1 MTAYIERKGNLNIMS
16 MNEFQN
22 KLLLKDEPY
31 QCGLFPQIPNFRK
44 DGSAFILT
52 DGCNDDLRITERTT
66 SREIRQG
73 RYTRLVEISTRPYMT
88 EIQFNATA
96 REQAY
101 SFDVY
106 VKAVVQV
113 VDPITFYRNRN
124 IDVDAYFN
132 KLFSIDVKQ
141 ITRQYSILNYGGLD
155 RELTQK
161 LSAYNNVDADTGFSY
176 QVSMVDAEPG
186 AAAREYVSRASK
198 QQLEASLRS
207 QAVELA
213 KALTTDYAEAVM
225 IEVAE
230 GKISHQEAILKI
242 EQHQESR
249 FDKVVDD
256 AVRLIDKGLLSEVQA
271 RGVVLS
277 ERKISRHML
286 GEGNGD
292 ETTFQENG
300 GFDQFYEEG

>member
-1 MTAYIERKGNLNIMS
+1 MS

>member
-1 MTAYIERKGNLNIMS
+1 MS

-73 RYTRLVEISTRPYMT
+73 RYTRLVEISTRPYLT

-96 REQAY
+96 QEQAY

-155 RELTQK
+155 RDLTQK
-161 LSAYNNVDADTGFSY
+161 LSAYNNVDSDTGFSY

-186 AAAREYVSRASK
+186 AEAREYVSRASK

-207 QAVELA
+207 QA
-213 KALTTDYAEAVM
+213 KALATTLTSDYAEAVLM
-225 IEVAE
+225 EVAE
-230 GKISHQEAILKI
+230 GKLSYEAAILKI
-242 EQHQESR
+242 EQHKDSR

-256 AVRLIDKGLLSEVQA
+256 AVKLIDKGLLSEAQA
-271 RGVVLS
+271 KHFVLPGIGAS
-277 ERKISRHML
+277 LEPML
-286 GEGNGD
+286 GSGAGIGD
-292 ETTFQENG
+292 TSQENG
-300 GFDQFYEEG
+300 AFDQFYEEG

>member
-1 MTAYIERKGNLNIMS
+1 MG

-22 KLLLKDEPY
+22 KLVLREEPY

-52 DGCNDDLRITERTT
+52 GGCNDDLHVTERTT
-66 SREIRQG
+66 SRDIRRG

-88 EIQFNATA
+88 EIQFNANA
-96 REQAY
+96 QEQAY

-106 VKAVVQV
+106 VKAVIQV

-132 KLFSIDVKQ
+132 RLFSIDVKQ
-141 ITRQYSILNYGGLD
+141 ITRQYSILNYDGLD
-155 RELTQK
+155 RELTRK
-161 LSAYNNVDADTGFSY
+161 LSAYNNIDANTGFSY
-176 QVSMVDAEPG
+176 QVSIVDAEPG
-186 AAAREYVSRASK
+186 AAAREYVSKASK

-207 QAVELA
+207 QAGELA
-213 KALTTDYAEAVM
+213 KALTNDYAQAVM

-230 GKISHQEAILKI
+230 GKLSLQEAILKI
-242 EQHQESR
+242 EKHQDSR

-256 AVRLIDKGLLSEVQA
+256 AVKLMDKGLISEGQA
-271 RGVVLS
+271 RNVVLAGTGVAGQLLAGGDGDAPP
-277 ERKISRHML
+277 ED
-286 GEGNGD
+286 GNL
-292 ETTFQENG
+292 N
-300 GFDQFYEEG
+300 QFYTEG

>member
-1 MTAYIERKGNLNIMS
+1 MS

-22 KLLLKDEPY
+22 KLLLKDDPY

-73 RYTRLVEISTRPYMT
+73 RYTRLVEISTRPYLT

-96 REQAY
+96 QEQAY

-161 LSAYNNVDADTGFSY
+161 LSAYNNVDSDTGFSY

-213 KALTTDYAEAVM
+213 KALTNDYAEAIM

-230 GKISHQEAILKI
+230 GKISHQDAILKI
-242 EQHQESR
+242 EQHQDSR

-256 AVRLIDKGLLSEVQA
+256 AVRLMDKGLLSEAQA

-277 ERKISRHML
+277 EKKADRHML
-286 GEGNGD
+286 AEGTGD
-292 ETTFQENG
+292 GASFQENG

>member
-1 MTAYIERKGNLNIMS
+1 MG

-44 DGSAFILT
+44 DGSAFVLT
-52 DGCNDDLRITERTT
+52 GGCNDDLHITERTT

-73 RYTRLVEISTRPYMT
+73 RYTRLVEISTRPYLT

-96 REQAY
+96 QEQAY

-155 RELTQK
+155 QDLTQK
-161 LSAYNNVDADTGFSY
+161 LSTYNNVDSDTGFSY

-186 AAAREYVSRASK
+186 ADAREYVSRASK

-207 QAVELA
+207 QAQMLA
-213 KALTTDYAEAVM
+213 TTLTSDYAEAVLM
-225 IEVAE
+225 EVAE
-230 GKISHQEAILKI
+230 GKLSYEAAILKI
-242 EQHQESR
+242 EQHEDSR
-249 FDKVVDD
+249 FDKMVDGT
-256 AVRLIDKGLLSEVQA
+256 VKMMDKGLLSENQA
-271 RGVVLS
+271 RQRVLPSLGVGGGP
-277 ERKISRHML
+277 ML
-286 GEGNGD
+286 GSGAGVGD
-292 ETTFQENG
+292 TEQENG
-300 GFDQFYEEG
+300 AFDQFYKEG

>member
-1 MTAYIERKGNLNIMS
+1 MG

-52 DGCNDDLRITERTT
+52 GGSNDDLRITERTT

-88 EIQFNATA
+88 EIRFNANA
-96 REQAY
+96 QEQAY

-141 ITRQYSILNYGGLD
+141 ITRKYSILNYNGLD

-161 LSAYNNVDADTGFSY
+161 LSAYNNVDPDTGFSY
-176 QVSMVDAEPG
+176 QISMVDAEPG
-186 AAAREYVSRASK
+186 AAAQEYVSRASK
-198 QQLEASLRS
+198 QQLEASLRN
-207 QAVELA
+207 QAGELA
-213 KALTTDYAEAVM
+213 RALTSDYAQAVM

-230 GKISHQEAILKI
+230 GKLSHQEAILKI
-242 EQHQESR
+242 EQHQDSR

-256 AVRLIDKGLLSEVQA
+256 AVKLMDKGLLSEAQA

-277 ERKISRHML
+277 GKETAGHL
-286 GEGNGD
+286 LAEGVRDRDIPPEGSN
-292 ETTFQENG
+292 
-300 GFDQFYEEG
+300 FDQFYEEG

>member
-1 MTAYIERKGNLNIMS
+1 MS

-292 ETTFQENG
+292 ETIFQENG

>member
-1 MTAYIERKGNLNIMS
+1 MG

-66 SREIRQG
+66 SRDIRKG
-73 RYTRLVEISTRPYMT
+73 RYARLVEISTRPYMT
-88 EIQFNATA
+88 EIQFNANA
-96 REQAY
+96 KEQAY

-106 VKAVVQV
+106 VKAVIQV

-141 ITRQYSILNYGGLD
+141 ITRQYSILDYGGLD
-155 RELTQK
+155 RELTRK
-161 LSAYNNVDADTGFSY
+161 LSAYNNVDSDTGFSY

-186 AAAREYVSRASK
+186 VAAREYVSRASK

-207 QAVELA
+207 QAGDLA
-213 KALTTDYAEAVM
+213 KALTSDYAQAVM

-230 GKISHQEAILKI
+230 GKLSHQEAILKI
-242 EQHQESR
+242 EQHQDSR
-249 FDKVVDD
+249 FDKMVDD
-256 AVRLIDKGLLSEVQA
+256 AVKLMDKGLLSEAQA

-277 ERKISRHML
+277 GRGTGGHML
-286 GEGNGD
+286 TEGTTDGD
-292 ETTFQENG
+292 SAREDGNY
-300 GFDQFYEEG
+300 DQFYEEG

>member
-1 MTAYIERKGNLNIMS
+1 MG

-88 EIQFNATA
+88 EIQFNANA
-96 REQAY
+96 KEQAY

-113 VDPITFYRNRN
+113 MDPITFYRNRN

-141 ITRQYSILNYGGLD
+141 ITRQYSILNYDGLD
-155 RELTQK
+155 RKLTHK
-161 LSAYNNVDADTGFSY
+161 LSSYNNVDPDTGFSY

-186 AAAREYVSRASK
+186 AAAQEYVSRASK
-198 QQLEASLRS
+198 QQLEASLRN
-207 QAVELA
+207 QAGELA
-213 KALTTDYAEAVM
+213 RSLTSDYAQAVM

-230 GKISHQEAILKI
+230 GKLSQQEAILKI
-242 EQHQESR
+242 EQYQDSR

-256 AVRLIDKGLLSEVQA
+256 AVKLMDKGLLSEAQA

-277 ERKISRHML
+277 GKGTVGHLLTEGVKDADISL
-286 GEGNGD
+286 GGGN
-292 ETTFQENG
+292 
-300 GFDQFYEEG
+300 FDQFYEEG

>member
-1 MTAYIERKGNLNIMS
+1 

-31 QCGLFPQIPNFRK
+31 PCGMFPKIPNFRK

-52 DGCNDDLRITERTT
+52 GGCNDDLRITERTT
-66 SREIRQG
+66 NREIRQG
-73 RYTRLVEISTRPYMT
+73 RYTRLVEISTIPYIT
-88 EIQFNATA
+88 EIRFNATA
-96 REQAY
+96 QEQAY

-176 QVSMVDAEPG
+176 QVSVVDAEPG
-186 AAAREYVSRASK
+186 AAAREYVLRASK
-198 QQLEASLRS
+198 QQLEACLHS
-207 QAVELA
+207 QAADLA
-213 KALTTDYAEAVM
+213 KVLTSDYAEAVM

-230 GKISHQEAILKI
+230 GKISHQEAIQKI
-242 EQHQESR
+242 EQHRDSR
-249 FDKVVDD
+249 FDKAIDD
-256 AVRLIDKGLLSEVQA
+256 VSRLVDKGLISEAQA
-271 RGVVLS
+271 RILVLA
-277 ERKISRHML
+277 ERKAAGL
-286 GEGNGD
+286 LLTEGAGEGTPSPNS
-292 ETTFQENG
+292 G